1 MGGIVAKL
9 ARGTARLAFWRK
21 PDEASPDAAAPVA
34 ASASNTAP
42 TADAPKPSWFAHL
55 KQKLQR
61 GEASAA
67 ATPGPSAASAS
78 IATPAADDTK
88 PSWFARLKQKLRRSE
103 ESAAPASVAVPV
115 QAVITTPAP
124 PPVEAPPPPPSLLV
138 PQQLEEMLE
147 LSDPVAPP
155 AHADRIFGD
164 DTPVAEIDALAS
176 SEVAQADSAH
186 ADMLFGGDTPEA
198 EIQALD
204 TPVVADSLAAEMGSP
219 ELEPESVETADIAQA
234 DRAQDPLAE
243 LPQAKAKPLAAAVT
257 APPSAEATLEEG
269 DEPDKPKLLSR
280 LLGTLTKK
288 WVWIPSVSVAML
300 AVMGTLSFM
309 LMQSKQATHELQAE
323 LANAKK
329 QLKQVPIKPQVVPP
343 LLVAHKDV
351 TPHGVNAAAASPND
365 APYNEASPQAAADS
379 SPSLNMDMDC
389 DISDKASVAKNL
401 RNCIEAFNQATA
413 R

>member
-21 PDEASPDAAAPVA
+21 PDEASPDAAVPVA
-34 ASASNTAP
+34 TRASIAP
-42 TADAPKPSWFAHL
+42 PTDDSPKPSL
-55 KQKLQR
+55 
-61 GEASAA
+61 
-67 ATPGPSAASAS
+67 
-78 IATPAADDTK
+78 
-88 PSWFARLKQKLRRSE
+88 FARLKQKLRRGEEPAAPAPEPAAARASIAPPTANAPKPSLFARLKQKLQRSE
-103 ESAAPASVAVPV
+103 ESATPASVAVPV
-115 QAVITTPAP
+115 QAVVATPAQ
-124 PPVEAPPPPPSLLV
+124 PPVEAPPPPPPLLV

-147 LSDPVAPP
+147 LSDPVAP
-155 AHADRIFGD
+155 
-164 DTPVAEIDALAS
+164 
-176 SEVAQADSAH
+176 SAH
-186 ADMLFGGDTPEA
+186 DDMLFGDNTPEA
-198 EIQALD
+198 EIQALGSSEVAP
-204 TPVVADSLAAEMGSP
+204 TSPVVADNLAAEMDAP
-219 ELEPESVETADIAQA
+219 ELEPEPEETADIAQA
-234 DRAQDPLAE
+234 EIAPAETAQAQA
-243 LPQAKAKPLAAAVT
+243 PQANAPQPAAPPKAAAVT

-269 DEPDKPKLLSR
+269 DEPHKPKLVSR

-329 QLKQVPIKPQVVPP
+329 QLKQVPVKPQVVPP

-365 APYNEASPQAAADS
+365 APYDEASPQAAADS